1 MIKRKLTPSPTLL
14 LIWFF
19 LAYFPALAQK
29 KAPIFPDRTG
39 VVSYT
44 YRNSF
49 KDDVP
54 GTLDK
59 IKALGLTNIEF
70 SNLFGKT
77 AKELRD
83 LLDERG
89 MICTSFGVGYADL
102 ENKLD
107 EVASNAKTLGAKYV
121 RVAWV
126 PHDAPFTLQ
135 DAQKT
140 VADFNRVGKALK
152 EKGLTFCYHNHGYE
166 FQPHQN
172 GTLFDYIVQN
182 TNPEHVSF
190 EMDILWVAHP
200 GHDPVRLLQKYPD
213 RFKLMHL
220 KDLKKGVKG
229 DLSGKTPVEND
240 VALGTGSIDLPAILK
255 AAQKTS
261 IEYFYI
267 EDESPTVDVQ
277 VPQSIRYLRK
287 VASGKSGL

>member
-1 MIKRKLTPSPTLL
+1 MIKLKFRIPLALL
-14 LIWFF
+14 LVCFAF
-19 LAYFPALAQK
+19 ASFPSMAQK

-77 AKELRD
+77 AKELRA

-89 MICTSFGVGYADL
+89 MVCTSFGVGYADL

-140 VADFNRVGKALK
+140 VADFNRFGKALK

-166 FQPHQN
+166 FQPYQN

-190 EMDILWVAHP
+190 EMDILWVSHP
-200 GHDPVRLLQKYPD
+200 GHDPVKLLQKYPD